1 MSELTAFAQR
11 GHEPPD
17 VIVIAGGG
25 EVQQPTQEAPEHR
38 LRAIMASLG
47 QAPWNS
53 ADFAFFLCFGRVVS
67 STFWQESCPPFVLF
81 CPPHETGAHGGGAR
95 RPAVTRIFRR
105 SPLILGPKSVLGS
118 WDNTMRGAVRHKER

>member
-47 QAPWNS
+47 QAPWDS
-53 ADFAFFLCFGRVVS
+53 ADFAFFVCFGRVVS
-67 STFWQESCPPFVLF
+67 STFWQESCPRGR
-81 CPPHETGAHGGGAR
+81 TAGAHDVPQSTHLPAESANL
-95 RPAVTRIFRR
+95 RPEISTRIF
-105 SPLILGPKSVLGS
+105 G
-118 WDNTMRGAVRHKER
+118 